1 MLPIIIKKYRQETT
15 RQRQLLTI
23 NTKEVAK
30 IVTSVTESWVN
41 KYRWKKNVLFLKT
54 EIDQN
59 NLR

>member
-1 MLPIIIKKYRQETT
+1 MLPIIIQKYRQET
-15 RQRQLLTI
+15 RQRQLLTT

-30 IVTSVTESWVN
+30 IVTSVTESSVN
-41 KYRWKKNVLFLKT
+41 KYRWKKNALFLKT